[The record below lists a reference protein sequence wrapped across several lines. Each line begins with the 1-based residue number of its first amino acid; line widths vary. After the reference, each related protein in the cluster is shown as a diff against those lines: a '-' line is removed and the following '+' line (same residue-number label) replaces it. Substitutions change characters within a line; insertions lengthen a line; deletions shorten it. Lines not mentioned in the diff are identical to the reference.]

1 MTTRIRTTCNRDC
14 PDSCGIVAT
23 VEDGRIEKHEGDP
36 EHGVTRG
43 FLCYR
48 GNHYLERFYSPE
60 RILHPLRR
68 TDRGWQRLSW
78 DDALDL
84 AAEKLL
90 ACREAHGPLSVLLL
104 SYSGIKG
111 MVARLLARRFWARFG
126 GCTSTRGGISVEAAV
141 EAQVKDLGATGTHA
155 PEDLENSAAI
165 VVWGKN
171 VAVTRPHCIPFID
184 RARKRSAKLWVIDPV
199 RCKTARRA
207 DRHLALRPG
216 SDALLAAG
224 VARLL
229 IERGAVDQG
238 FVERHCAGFDA
249 YRERVLSIELEDVA
263 AATDLSLEDIG
274 GLADLYATVR
284 PLATLAG
291 LGPSYWRRGGEA
303 VRLIDALG
311 ALSGNIGVPGGGVH
325 TDIMETPG
333 LDLSPFRELSRGERR
348 ELLLPRLGEEI
359 PGACDPP
366 LRVGFVAGAN
376 PAATCPDSGR
386 VREALSSLEF
396 LVVVDQFETATAE
409 LADLFL
415 PCTTYLEMEDLVCA
429 YGHHWLGLSQAVV
442 PPQGEARP
450 DAEILKALADRLGF
464 GEALAG
470 EPRSWIERL
479 LAPLAEHGVTYE
491 ELKRRPMRNPL
502 AVPIPFA
509 DRRFATPS
517 GRFELIADFDP
528 RAPAVEGESLRLVAT
543 KTLKMVN
550 AQINPGDLADEPSVR
565 VHPETAAARGLADGD
580 AVLVESRAGR
590 VSALLKTDP
599 HVRRDVLLFNPAAW
613 RGDPQGVNQLRE
625 SAVADLGEAAA
636 MHETAVSLR
645 RLPDAGR

>member
-23 VEDGRIEKHEGDP
+23 VEDGRIAKHEGDP

-68 TDRGWQRLSW
+68 TERGWQRLSW

-184 RARKRSAKLWVIDPV
+184 RARKRGAQLWVIDPV

-216 SDALLAAG
+216 SDAMLAAG

-249 YRERVLSIELEDVA
+249 YRERVLSIPLEDVLA
-263 AATDLSLEDIG
+263 TTDLSMEEVS

-359 PGACDPP
+359 PGACEPP

-376 PAATCPDSGR
+376 PAATCPDTGR

-396 LVVVDQFETATAE
+396 LGAAYSPGAAAETRKENNLDALSSRVLGGEDRIAAHVLLSSSGRAGRQRVEALLFGEGTTEAARANVVEA
-409 LADLFL
+409 
-415 PCTTYLEMEDLVCA
+415 
-429 YGHHWLGLSQAVV
+429 LSQAMVMDPAWAGLLPRLV
-442 PPQGEARP
+442 SQIADE
-450 DAEILKALADRLGF
+450 DLALRAVAAWPTGGD
-464 GEALAG
+464 
-470 EPRSWIERL
+470 P
-479 LAPLAEHGVTYE
+479 APLIHASQWHPSPAVSQAAANR
-491 ELKRRPMRNPL
+491 LARDWPDDAIRRFL
-502 AVPIPFA
+502 AV
-509 DRRFATPS
+509 R
-517 GRFELIADFDP
+517 EL
-528 RAPAVEGESLRLVAT
+528 
-543 KTLKMVN
+543 
-550 AQINPGDLADEPSVR
+550 AQ
-565 VHPETAAARGLADGD
+565 
-580 AVLVESRAGR
+580 
-590 VSALLKTDP
+590 
-599 HVRRDVLLFNPAAW
+599 
-613 RGDPQGVNQLRE
+613 
-625 SAVADLGEAAA
+625 
-636 MHETAVSLR
+636 
-645 RLPDAGR
+645 